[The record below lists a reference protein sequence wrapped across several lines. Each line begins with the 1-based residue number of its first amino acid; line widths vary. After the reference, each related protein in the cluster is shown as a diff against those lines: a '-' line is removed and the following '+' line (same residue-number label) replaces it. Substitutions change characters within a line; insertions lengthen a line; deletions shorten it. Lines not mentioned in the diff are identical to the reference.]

1 MRIEAESRKRLERL
15 CRYVTR
21 PPQKSRLDETI
32 YLLLL
37 LLELIEKPSPSFHR
51 PLRTTTLDRRAYRS
65 RIHSALSA
73 LRWATDLV
81 PAV

>member
-1 MRIEAESRKRLERL
+1 MRIEAESRKGLERL

-51 PLRTTTLDRRAYRS
+51 LADP
-65 RIHSALSA
+65 
-73 LRWATDLV
+73 
-81 PAV
+81 